1 MTLHCNPQP
10 NSKKPRA
17 DSRSASWNPANPNVR
32 MGVPD
37 MLKRDR
43 FELLSAYLDGEVSAS
58 ESKQV
63 EEWLENDPT
72 VQCLYQRLLTLRGGF
87 EMMPA
92 PAQDRPVDEMV
103 SCVMSRLEERPRRK
117 MIWFGA
123 GAAAAAAAIAAISS
137 IFSSPGQL
145 FPQFAESNTNPEG
158 TALMRIALDEP
169 LISFPKTDGS
179 PLGLPNATGDLQ
191 EQLQNRP

>member
-1 MTLHCNPQP
+1 
-10 NSKKPRA
+10 
-17 DSRSASWNPANPNVR
+17 
-32 MGVPD
+32 

-72 VQCLYQRLLTLRGGF
+72 VQCLYQRLLTLRRGF

-92 PAQDRPVDEMV
+92 PVQDRPVDEMV
-103 SCVMSRLEERPRRK
+103 TCVMNRLEQRPRRK
-117 MIWFGA
+117 VIWLGA
-123 GAAAAAAAIAAISS
+123 GAAAAAAIAAISS
-137 IFSSPGQL
+137 MVSSPGQL
-145 FPQFAESNTNPEG
+145 FPQFAESNTEREG

-169 LISFPKTDGS
+169 LISFPKTDAS